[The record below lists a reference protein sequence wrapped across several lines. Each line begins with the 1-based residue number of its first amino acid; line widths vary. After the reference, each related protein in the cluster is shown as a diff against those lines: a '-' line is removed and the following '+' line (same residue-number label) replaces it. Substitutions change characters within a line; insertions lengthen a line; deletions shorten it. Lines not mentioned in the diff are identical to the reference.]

1 MCLFGK
7 RKQMKNKYATPKSRP
22 LKQFMHKIE
31 VWVPTKT
38 YNRLR
43 DAALISNRSIEQ
55 LSSNILFKTDLE
67 YKYGWE
73 IPRLI
78 DSKARNQIAEDI
90 IGKFIVASLKTGMH
104 IDDVFMNALDTGLN
118 WFVICEALNGLMND
132 NKITFKDNVFKYV
145 YYGFVKKPLNKLKGV
160 KIKTKDD
167 KPKPKQLVKKLNRKE
182 K

>member
-43 DAALISNRSIEQ
+43 DLGVTTNRTISQVASY
-55 LSSNILFKTDLE
+55 ILFTEEYYKEIGWDL
-67 YKYGWE
+67 
-73 IPRLI
+73 IRL
-78 DSKARNQIAEDI
+78 RNPLNNQDCKDI
-90 IGKFIVASLKTGMH
+90 VGKFIVASLKTGIH
-104 IDDVFMNALDTGLN
+104 IDDLYMTAIDSGLNHDTVDQTVNALLN
-118 WFVICEALNGLMND
+118 EK
-132 NKITFKDNVFKYV
+132 KITFKDNVFKYV